1 MKNKYGGG
9 TMGGHKK
16 IERKKEL
23 DRKRR
28 RRKKSLKLRAK
39 QLRQQPK
46 LTQKSK

>member
-1 MKNKYGGG
+1 
-9 TMGGHKK
+9 MGGHKK

-39 QLRQQPK
+39 EQVQ
-46 LTQKSK
+46 SKPAHKAK